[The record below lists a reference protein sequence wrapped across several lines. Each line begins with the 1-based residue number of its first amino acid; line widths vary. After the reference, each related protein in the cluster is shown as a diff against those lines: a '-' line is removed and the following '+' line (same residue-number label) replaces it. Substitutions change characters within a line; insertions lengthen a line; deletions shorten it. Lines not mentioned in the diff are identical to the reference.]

1 MNVLQLSTND
11 AMGGAAR
18 AAKRLN
24 DALNQLGVISRMF
37 VVNRTGNGTE
47 PLRFHPFR
55 YLPDRLGWQLYR
67 VARRLQNPVR
77 CTDGTL
83 FSRDWTFYR
92 AQPLRQLPHA
102 DIFNLHWVVD
112 LLDYRA
118 MLGPMAQ
125 IAPLVWTLHDMN
137 AFTGGCHYTA
147 GCERFTEE
155 CHTCPKLGSTHR
167 RDRSYIA
174 FHRKQKAL
182 AEVPGDRL
190 KIVCPSGWMEGE
202 AKRSALFRRYDTVV
216 IPNGIDTEE
225 FQPMEKQAARR
236 ELGLGAEEKVVL
248 FVADFLTDTRKGFRF
263 LLGALDVLRDLPGLR
278 VLTLG
283 HIGLLGMD
291 APMYRH
297 LGHVNSSKRL
307 ATAYAAADVFVI
319 PSLQDNLPN
328 TILEAMACGRPVVG
342 FDTGGIADA
351 VRQGETGLLATVGD
365 SADLAKQISWVLE
378 HPASANT
385 MGQAAR
391 ERTLTVFSL
400 RKQGEAY
407 RAVYEE
413 MLEKAEPRLG
423 KPFVH

>member
-18 AAKRLN
+18 AAQRLN
-24 DALNQLGVISRMF
+24 DALNQLDVISRMF

-47 PLRFHPFR
+47 PVRFHPFP
-55 YLPDRLGWQLYR
+55 YLPGRLGWQLYR

-83 FSRDWTFYR
+83 FSPDWTFYR
-92 AQPLRQLPHA
+92 GQPLRQLPPA

-118 MLGPMAQ
+118 MLGRMAQ
-125 IAPLVWTLHDMN
+125 RAPLVWTLHDMN

-167 RDRSYIA
+167 HDRSYAA
-174 FHRKQKAL
+174 FHRKQEAL
-182 AEVPGDRL
+182 TSVPSDRM
-190 KIVCPSGWMEGE
+190 KIVCPSGWMAGE
-202 AKRSALFRRYDTVV
+202 ARRSALFRRFDSVV

-225 FQPMEKQAARR
+225 FQPMDKNTARA
-236 ELGLGAEEKVVL
+236 ELGLNPEDKVVL
-248 FVADFLTDTRKGFRF
+248 FVADFLTDSRKGFRF
-263 LLGALDVLRDLPGLR
+263 LLGALDVLRDLPALR

-283 HIGLLGMD
+283 HIGSLGLD

-297 LGHVNSSKRL
+297 LGHVKSSKRL

-351 VRQGETGLLATVGD
+351 VRQGETGLLAAVAD
-365 SADLAKQISWVLE
+365 SADLARQISWILE
-378 HPASANT
+378 HPAAANT

-400 RKQGEAY
+400 RGQGQAY

-413 MLEKAEPRLG
+413 LLENAEPQME
-423 KPFVH
+423 KPLVH